1 MKAHQLTFRFLLI
14 SLSATLL
21 TLGACGDDERG
32 ADTGGDAVAD
42 TASPDT
48 MSPDSAEPDTTA
60 PDTMEPDTASP
71 DTTAP
76 DTIEPDTVSP
86 ETVAGDADAVASG
99 CSEDDL
105 QACFYP
111 SRGLDY
117 AEVDQLT
124 TEDPVTGRTLPLLV
138 RVPAVEGPVPVV
150 IWMHGGG
157 FNDNGHRESVAW
169 GDTLARHGYLV
180 IHVASAR
187 LTLESALI
195 MCELAQVPEAE
206 CGRTE
211 DEDDD
216 ANGLLAVFRSFDL
229 VAVLED
235 LPRLSQISVNNGGPA
250 LDLERVAVG
259 GWSGGSRGPQL
270 VMGASTKPTASA
282 PLFSNPNARARAAF
296 LMSPAGPGF
305 GGFFQDED
313 GSSWEAMRG
322 PTLVSTGTNDQKPLK
337 PELTGAIRRV
347 PFDAQPAD
355 GERWLL
361 YSNLPVGVGEHGTY
375 NLGGLDS
382 PDERVKRLSFA
393 ISSATRAFLD
403 AYVRDDAA
411 AAAWLASDDARVLA
425 GEAEWLNR

>member
-1 MKAHQLTFRFLLI
+1 MKARDFMII
-14 SLSATLL
+14 SSTLL
-21 TLGACGDDERG
+21 VLGACGDDEQG
-32 ADTGGDAVAD
+32 TDTSGDAVAD
-42 TASPDT
+42 TASPET
-48 MSPDSAEPDTTA
+48 AGSETTA
-60 PDTMEPDTASP
+60 PDTTEPDTTSP

-86 ETVAGDADAVASG
+86 ETVAGDADAVASS

-117 AEVDQLT
+117 AEVDRLT

-169 GDTLARHGYLV
+169 GDTLARHGYVV

-187 LTLESALI
+187 LTPESALI

-206 CGRTE
+206 CARIE
-211 DEDDD
+211 DEDVDSV
-216 ANGLLAVFRSFDL
+216 GLLAVFRSFDL

-235 LPRLSQISVNNGGPA
+235 LPRLSQVSVNNGGPA
-250 LDLERVAVG
+250 LDLERVGVG
-259 GWSGGSRGPQL
+259 GWSGGSRGPQS
-270 VMGASTKPTASA
+270 VMGATVIPTESA
-282 PLFSNPNARARAAF
+282 PPFSNPHVRARAAF
-296 LMSPAGPGF
+296 LMSPAGPGY
-305 GGFFQDED
+305 GGYYQDEE
-313 GSSWEAMRG
+313 GSSWDAMRG
-322 PTLVSTGTNDQKPLK
+322 PTLISTGTNDQKPNK
-337 PELTGAIRRV
+337 PGLTGAVRRV

-411 AAAWLASDDARVLA
+411 AAAWLASDAARVLA